1 MDWLRRAG
9 AAGHKD
15 VAHPARETDTDV
27 LRDRHD
33 FKKLLAELE
42 ANQK

>member
-15 VAHPARETDTDV
+15 VAPPARDTDLDV
-27 LRDRHD
+27 PRDRHD

-42 ANQK
+42 ANQR